1 MSFWSL
7 QHVNSSKCSKCWEA
21 QIRRDQG
28 ETLFSLIIQN
38 GMRLSEKYKTAKYGE
53 ENATRTT
60 NVAKIVAQDYV
71 SERGHKITD
80 HHQ

>member
-1 MSFWSL
+1 
-7 QHVNSSKCSKCWEA
+7 
-21 QIRRDQG
+21 
-28 ETLFSLIIQN
+28 
-38 GMRLSEKYKTAKYGE
+38 MRLTEKYKTAKYGG
-53 ENATRTT
+53 ENATRTM